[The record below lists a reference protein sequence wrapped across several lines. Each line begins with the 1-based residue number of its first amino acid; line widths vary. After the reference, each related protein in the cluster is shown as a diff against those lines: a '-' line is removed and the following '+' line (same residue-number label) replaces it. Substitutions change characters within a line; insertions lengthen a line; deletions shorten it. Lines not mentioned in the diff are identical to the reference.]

1 MRIRIISKKYLKT
14 TSETELKVEIFY
26 SLGGWNFGT
35 GNNDPR
41 GYWLSVQ
48 PVSRS
53 DNHEICLESVVLG
66 SGMKTFLAETKVD
79 RKGGKAE
86 LAAIESAKQQE
97 ANLVEKVCLKE
108 KLTLAA

>member
-1 MRIRIISKKYLKT
+1 MSRTISTKYLKT
-14 TSETELKVEIFY
+14 TSETELKVEVY
-26 SLGGWNFGT
+26 YALGGWNFGT

-48 PVSRS
+48 PVTR
-53 DNHEICLESVVLG
+53 SVVNGLRSESFTLF
-66 SGMKTFLAETKVD
+66 SGLKKFLQETRSD

-86 LAAIESAKQQE
+86 LAAIESAKLHE

>member
-1 MRIRIISKKYLKT
+1 MSIRIISKKYLKT
-14 TSETELKVEIFY
+14 TGETELKVEIYY

-48 PVSRS
+48 PVSHSTSNGIR
-53 DNHEICLESVVLG
+53 LESVMLG
-66 SGMKTFLAETKVD
+66 SGLKTFLKETKTD

-97 ANLVEKVCLKE
+97 ANLVEQVCLKE
-108 KLTLAA
+108 KLTLTA